1 MALSSLFEPV
11 DLGAIKLRNRFV
23 MAPMTRSRAHRDG
36 TLPESTSTYY
46 AQRATAGLIVSEGVC
61 ISPVAVGNPK
71 VPGIWT
77 GDQTASWAKV
87 ADAVHTAGGSIV
99 AQLWHTGRASH
110 PSLQPGGLPQVAP
123 SAIKIDGCTY
133 ARGGRTPHVTPR
145 ALETL
150 EIPVIVAQYERAAL
164 NAIRAGLDGVEIH
177 AANGYLIDQ
186 FLHDNAN
193 IRTDAYGGSIE
204 NRVRFLSEIVAAV
217 STAIGADRVGVRI
230 SPASTFG
237 DMADS
242 DPAAL
247 FGHVLDMLDEAGLA
261 YLHIVEPGIDGSE
274 NISDDQNRSFPALGS
289 AWARERYRGKIIA
302 AGGYQAASAESA
314 LVKGHADAVAFGR
327 PYIANPDLPNRLAAG
342 APLARA
348 DRATFYGGGDAGYID
363 YPTLEEAASA

>member
-1 MALSSLFEPV
+1 MALSSLFEPI
-11 DLGAIKLRNRFV
+11 DLGALRLRNRFV

-36 TLPESTSTYY
+36 TLPESASTYY

-77 GDQTASWAKV
+77 DDQTASWAKV
-87 ADAVHTAGGSIV
+87 ADAVHAAGGTIV

-123 SAIKIDGCTY
+123 SAIKIDGSTY

-145 ALETL
+145 ALEAL
-150 EIPVIVAQYERAAL
+150 EIPVIVAQYGRSAL
-164 NAIRAGLDGVEIH
+164 NAIKAGLDGVEIH

-186 FLHDNAN
+186 FLQDSAN
-193 IRTDAYGGSIE
+193 TRTDAHGGRIE
-204 NRVRFLSEIVAAV
+204 NRGRFLSEVVAEV
-217 STAIGADRVGVRI
+217 SAAIGADRVGVRI
-230 SPASTFG
+230 SPASNFQG
-237 DMADS
+237 MADS

-247 FGHVLDMLDEAGLA
+247 FGHVLDVLDEAGLA

-274 NISDDQNRSFPALGS
+274 SIASDQGRSRRELSS
-289 AWARERYRGKIIA
+289 AWARQRYRGKIVA

-314 LVKGHADAVAFGR
+314 LANGHADAIAFGR
-327 PYIANPDLPNRLAAG
+327 PYISNPDLPGRFAAG
-342 APLARA
+342 APLAES
-348 DRATFYGGGDAGYID
+348 DRATYYGGGDAGYID
-363 YPTLEEAASA
+363 YPTFEETSSG